1 MKILIAEDDAVSRRI
16 LEAYLRKWGHDV
28 VVTKDGVEAWNQ
40 FQRDDAPRLAVLD
53 WMMPE
58 MDGVQVCQKIRAREH
73 APFTYVLLLTAK
85 GETDDIVTALDSGA
99 DDYLTKPYN
108 AMELRSRI
116 GAGER
121 IVRLHEQ
128 LETANAALKRLAQTD
143 FLTQVYNRSAIVHRI
158 EEELSRTA
166 RTKTPVAVY
175 LLDVDHFKRIN
186 DNFGHAAG
194 DQVLIEV
201 ARRLKDQC
209 RKYDV
214 TGRYG
219 GEEFVVIA
227 PGPRRHEIEMIGE
240 RIRTSISDALIH
252 AEGSELSVSVSIG
265 GIWIGP
271 DASPTVDVVLKRADE
286 LLYEA
291 KRSGRN
297 RVVSAGWDDPSGFFA
312 KAAHADAIS

>member
-28 VVTKDGVEAWNQ
+28 IVTKDGAEAWGQ
-40 FQRDDAPRLAVLD
+40 LQREDAPRLAVLD

-58 MDGVQVCQKIRAREH
+58 MDGVQVCKSIREREN
-73 APFTYVLLLTAK
+73 APFMYLLLLTAK
-85 GETDDIVTALDSGA
+85 GETDDIVTALDAGA

-108 AMELRSRI
+108 ASELRSRI

-128 LETANAALKRLAQTD
+128 LETANTALKRLAQTD
-143 FLTQVYNRSAIVHRI
+143 FLTQVYNRSAIVHRL
-158 EEELSRTA
+158 EEELSRSA
-166 RTKTPVAVY
+166 RTNAPLAVF
-175 LLDVDHFKRIN
+175 LLDVDHFKRVN
-186 DNFGHAAG
+186 DNHGHAAG

-201 ARRLKDQC
+201 AHRLKEQC
-209 RKYDV
+209 RSYDV

-227 PGPRRHEIEMIGE
+227 PGPRRNEIDLVGE
-240 RIRTSISDALIH
+240 RIREAISHTPFLADG
-252 AEGSELSVSVSIG
+252 AELVVTASIG

-271 DASPTVDVVLKRADE
+271 GATASVDVVLKRADE

-291 KRSGRN
+291 KRAGRN
-297 RVVSAGWDDPSGFFA
+297 RVVSAGLSDEPVRGA
-312 KAAHADAIS
+312 PGAEPAHAL

>member
-28 VVTKDGVEAWNQ
+28 VVAKDGAEAWHQ

-58 MDGVQVCQKIRAREH
+58 LDGLEVCQKIRAREH

-128 LETANAALKRLAQTD
+128 LESANAALKRLAQTD
-143 FLTQVYNRSAIVHRI
+143 FLTQVFNRSAIVHRL
-158 EEELSRTA
+158 EEELSRSA
-166 RTKTPVAVY
+166 RSKAPLAVY
-175 LLDVDHFKRIN
+175 LLDVDHFKLIN

-201 ARRLKDQC
+201 ARRLKEQS
-209 RKYDV
+209 RNYDV

-219 GEEFVVIA
+219 GEEFVIIA
-227 PGPRRHEIEMIGE
+227 PGPKRMEMELIGE
-240 RIRTSISDALIH
+240 RIRTSISDALFQS
-252 AEGSELSVSVSIG
+252 GTSELSVTVSVG

-271 DASPTVDVVLKRADE
+271 GASPSVDVVLNRADE

-291 KRSGRN
+291 KRTGRN
-297 RVVSAGWDDPSGFFA
+297 RVVAAGWDDPSDFLA
-312 KAAHADAIS
+312 ETAHSGSGI

>member
-28 VVTKDGVEAWNQ
+28 VVTSDGAEAWNQ
-40 FQRDDAPRLAVLD
+40 LQRDDAPRLAVLD

-58 MDGVQVCQKIRAREH
+58 LDGVQVCQKIRAREH
-73 APFTYVLLLTAK
+73 APLTYVLLLTAK

-121 IVRLHEQ
+121 VVRLHEQ
-128 LETANAALKRLAQTD
+128 LETANAALKRLVQTD

-166 RTKTPVAVY
+166 RTKAPLAVY
-175 LLDVDHFKRIN
+175 LLDIDHFKQVN

-201 ARRLKDQC
+201 ARRLKEQC
-209 RKYDV
+209 RNYDV

-227 PGPRRHEIEMIGE
+227 PGPKRNEMEIIGE
-240 RIRTSISDALIH
+240 RIRESVSSATIH
-252 AEGSELSVSVSIG
+252 AEGSNLNVTVSVG

-271 DASPTVDVVLKRADE
+271 GASPSVDLVLKGADD
-286 LLYEA
+286 LLYVA
-291 KRSGRN
+291 KRTGRN
-297 RVVSAGWDDPSGFFA
+297 RVVVAGWNDPSNYVA
-312 KAAHADAIS
+312 ETAHADPGI

>member
-28 VVTKDGVEAWNQ
+28 VVTSDGAEAWNQ

-58 MDGVQVCQKIRAREH
+58 LDGVQVCQKIRAREH

-128 LETANAALKRLAQTD
+128 LETANAALKRLVQTD

-166 RTKTPVAVY
+166 RTKAPLAVY
-175 LLDVDHFKRIN
+175 LLDIDHFKQVN

-201 ARRLKDQC
+201 ARRLKEQC
-209 RKYDV
+209 RNYDV

-227 PGPRRHEIEMIGE
+227 PGPRRQETEIVGE
-240 RIRTSISDALIH
+240 RIRTAVFDKPIH
-252 AEGSELSVSVSIG
+252 AEGSELSVSISIG

-271 DASPTVDVVLKRADE
+271 DVSPSVDAVLKRADE

-297 RVVSAGWDDPSGFFA
+297 RVVAAGWDDPSGLPVEA
-312 KAAHADAIS
+312 VDASTRA

>member
-28 VVTKDGVEAWNQ
+28 VVAKDGAEAWNQ

-58 MDGVQVCQKIRAREH
+58 LDGLQVCSKVRAREH
-73 APFTYVLLLTAK
+73 APFTYILLLTAK
-85 GETDDIVTALDSGA
+85 GETDDIVTALDAGA

-143 FLTQVYNRSAIVHRI
+143 FLTQVYNRSAIVHRL
-158 EEELSRTA
+158 EEELSRSA
-166 RTKTPVAVY
+166 RSKAPLAVY
-175 LLDVDHFKRIN
+175 LLDVDHFKQIN

-194 DQVLIEV
+194 DQALIEV
-201 ARRLKDQC
+201 ARRLKEQC
-209 RKYDV
+209 RNYDV

-219 GEEFVVIA
+219 GEEFVVIV
-227 PGPRRHEIEMIGE
+227 PGPRRQEVEAIGE
-240 RIRTSISDALIH
+240 RIRLAISRTQISADDL
-252 AEGSELSVSVSIG
+252 ELGVTVSVG
-265 GIWIGP
+265 GIWIGAGAM
-271 DASPTVDVVLKRADE
+271 ASVDVVLKRADE

-297 RVVSAGWDDPSGFFA
+297 RVIAAGWDDPSDFLA
-312 KAAHADAIS
+312 ETAHTGSGI